1 MLSLRKETSE
11 KAEFGRF
18 IATSFICP
26 KCKREI
32 VALPCPYCEGEET
45 MIRIVVR
52 FLGEQAEKK
61 ARRSYRELRDAID
74 KAIAKVETPFGR
86 FLLNEYIVSVEIGG

>member
-18 IATSFICP
+18 IASSFICP

-32 VALPCPYCEGEET
+32 VALPCPYCGGT

>member
-1 MLSLRKETSE
+1 ML
-11 KAEFGRF
+11 G
-18 IATSFICP
+18 
-26 KCKREI
+26 
-32 VALPCPYCEGEET
+32 EGT
-45 MIRIVVR
+45 MLRIVVR